1 MEMMDTMVSDVV
13 IPVALCIGAI
23 AVAAI
28 VYSIVS
34 ARKARKERQREQE
47 ILRER
52 ERGHRR

>member
-34 ARKARKERQREQE
+34 APQGA
-47 ILRER
+47 
-52 ERGHRR
+52 